1 MTQSATDA
9 DVDLVHVFGRHYGK
23 MLLAFALVFAA
34 TCTYFVLAK
43 RLYTSEARLFIRLGR
58 ETVGLDPTATNNQ
71 VISVQDAREN
81 EVNSV
86 QQLILSRTVAEEVV
100 DAAGA
105 DAILESSPG
114 RGLLSF
120 VNDLIPS
127 QVQNPRDAAI
137 LRFQKRLKVQAVEH
151 SSVITLAYQGASVDL
166 GSKVLA
172 AVLASARKAHL
183 RINRI
188 DGSDAFFAEQSAQWK
203 QEVDR
208 LEAALCGFKNAS
220 GISNIARQREI
231 QLNHIATLKI
241 AFLENEAQCRSAE
254 AQLAKQEGVLSA
266 EPEHVV
272 ITKVSD
278 MPNTATQGMRQQLY
292 TVQLKEAELLTKY
305 KPGHVLVKQA
315 REEIDSAK
323 RLLNQDPVLT
333 QVTEGMNQVRQDL
346 RGAML
351 SQTATVAGLKAKSTA
366 LHAEFTAA
374 EKEMQSLN
382 DQEPRFEQLTRE
394 LELAQA
400 SYRGYYQKHEQARI
414 DRALSN
420 GNISNL
426 NVLQAPSGSGIPTWP
441 QPVLTLALGLVC
453 GLAASVLVAMIA
465 EYGRPAMQI
474 ASRAPM
480 APAPHRAILIAS
492 NGSASVHN
500 DANTL

>member
-1 MTQSATDA
+1 MTLSAPAEA
-9 DVDLVHVFGRHYGK
+9 DLDLVQVFRRHYGK
-23 MLLAFALVFAA
+23 MLIAFALVFAA
-34 TCTYFVLAK
+34 AFTYFILAK
-43 RLYTSEARLFIRLGR
+43 RLYTAEARLFIRLGR
-58 ETVGLDPTATNNQ
+58 ETVGLDPTATTNQ

-100 DAAGA
+100 DAIGP
-105 DAILESSPG
+105 DEILESSPG
-114 RGLLSF
+114 RGALSF
-120 VNDLIPS
+120 VTDLIPS
-127 QVQNPRDAAI
+127 QVENPRDAAI
-137 LRFQKRLKVQAVEH
+137 AKFQKRLKVQAVEH

-166 GSKVLA
+166 SSKVLA
-172 AVLASARKAHL
+172 AVLVSARKAHV

-188 DGSDAFFAEQSAQWK
+188 DGSDTFFAEQSAQWK

-208 LEAALCGFKNAS
+208 LEAAMCVFKNAS

-241 AFLENEAQCRSAE
+241 ALLENEAQFHAAE
-254 AQLAKQEGVLSA
+254 AQLAKQESVLSA
-266 EPEHVV
+266 EPEHLV

-278 MPNTATQGMRQQLY
+278 MPNTAAQGMRQQLY
-292 TVQLKEAELLTKY
+292 SVQLKEAELLTKY
-305 KPGHVLVKQA
+305 KPEHILVKQV

-323 RLLNQDPVLT
+323 RQLKQDPLLT

-351 SQTATVAGLKAKSTA
+351 SQKATVAGLKAKSDA
-366 LHAEFTAA
+366 LRAEFTAT
-374 EKEMQSLN
+374 EKEMHSLN
-382 DQEPRFEQLTRE
+382 EQEPRFEQLTRE

-441 QPVLTLALGLVC
+441 QPVLTLALGLVS
-453 GLAASVLVAMIA
+453 GLAVSVLVAMTA
-465 EYGRPAMQI
+465 EYRRPQQQTM
-474 ASRAPM
+474 SRPPA
-480 APAPHRAILIAS
+480 APHRATLIAS
-492 NGSASVHN
+492 NGSASVHQHA
-500 DANTL
+500 DTL